1 MPLTIMTIFAVAQP
15 LLKFNSMILTKPYG
29 KHIGQSKLFMFT
41 IEWTFTHDF
50 YLKNH
55 AFNELMFLIWL
66 FTNYQPVV
74 KGNNDIQVRIYGREG
89 GLIGL
94 EQ

>member
-1 MPLTIMTIFAVAQP
+1 MNF
-15 LLKFNSMILTKPYG
+15 
-29 KHIGQSKLFMFT
+29 H
-41 IEWTFTHDF
+41 THDF